1 MAFTVIDTQGATFQ
15 REDTTLSPVTFVTVA
30 GLVNIGEVGV
40 ERSLIDTTNLAST
53 LREYKGAIPDGA
65 EIDLDFQYDS
75 DEAGQTGLKTDLDNN
90 TVRNFKINIQDSPV
104 AVFAFSGLVISWKIS
119 NPIDQVVPLTVR
131 VKITGTLTIT

>member
-1 MAFTVIDTQGATFQ
+1 MPFTVIDTQGATFQ
-15 REDTTLSPVTFVTVA
+15 RGDAASPEVFTTIA

-53 LREYKGAIPDGA
+53 IREYKGAIPDGA

-75 DEAGQTGLKTDLDNN
+75 DETGQTGLKADLDGN
-90 TVRNFKINIQDSPV
+90 TVRSFKINIQDSPV

-119 NPIDQVVPLTVR
+119 NPIDNVVPLAVR
-131 VKITGTLTIT
+131 VKITGSLTIT

>member
-1 MAFTVIDTQGATFQ
+1 MPFNVIDTQGATFQ
-15 REDTTLSPVTFVTVA
+15 REDLTLSPTAFVTVA

-53 LREYKGAIPDGA
+53 IREYKGAIPDGA

-90 TVRNFKINIQDSPV
+90 TVRNFRINIQDSPV
-104 AVFAFSGLVISWKIS
+104 ALFAFQGLVISWKIS
-119 NPIDQVVPLTVR
+119 NPIDQVVPLSVR
-131 VKITGTLTIT
+131 VKITGSLTIT